1 MKCLILAGGFG
12 TRLYPLTRN
21 RAKAL
26 LEYKGQPLINHIV
39 RMVPPHIPVL
49 VNTSRK
55 FEGEFRRWQQTV
67 PREVTILVENVMK
80 EEDKLGAIGSLDF
93 WVSAVPIAED
103 LLVIA
108 GDNYFEFSLLGFLGA
123 YDGQHTL
130 VAVHD
135 LGNRNL
141 ARQFGVVRLDGVR
154 IVQFH
159 EKPAEP
165 ESSLIA
171 TACYVFPQRV
181 FPLLSLYCRLG
192 EKDNLGSFIAYL
204 VNHDGVHAYAFAE
217 PWVDIG
223 SVENLISRD
232 NDQTT

>member
-55 FEGEFRRWQQTV
+55 FEPEFRRWQQTA

-80 EEDKLGAIGSLDF
+80 EEDKLGAVGSLAF
-93 WVSAVPIAED
+93 WITNAPIAED
-103 LLVIA
+103 ILVIA
-108 GDNYFEFSLLGFLGA
+108 GDNYFEFSLSEFLA
-123 YDGQHTL
+123 SYDGQHTL
-130 VAVHD
+130 VAVYD
-135 LGNRNL
+135 VGDRNL

-154 IVQFH
+154 IVKFQ
-159 EKPAEP
+159 EKPAKP

-171 TACYVFPQRV
+171 TACYVFPRRV
-181 FPLLSLYCRLG
+181 FSLLSLYCRLG
-192 EKDNLGSFIAYL
+192 EKDNLGSFVAYL
-204 VNHDGVHAYAFAE
+204 VDRDEVHAYAFSE

-223 SVENLISRD
+223 TVENLTAED
-232 NDQTT
+232 YA

>member
-49 VNTSRK
+49 VNISRR
-55 FEGEFRRWQQTV
+55 FEAEFRRWQQTA

-80 EEDKLGAIGSLDF
+80 EEDKLGAVGSLDF
-93 WVSAVPIAED
+93 WITDVPITED

-108 GDNYFEFSLLGFLGA
+108 GDNYFEFGLPGFLES

-130 VAVHD
+130 VAVFD
-135 LGNRNL
+135 VGDRNL
-141 ARQFGVVRLDGVR
+141 ARQFGVVRLDGIR
-154 IVQFH
+154 IAEFQ
-159 EKPAEP
+159 EKPAVP
-165 ESSLIA
+165 QSSLVA
-171 TACYVFPQRV
+171 TACYVLPSRV
-181 FPLLSLYCRLG
+181 FPLLRHCCQKGKR
-192 EKDNLGSFIAYL
+192 DNLGGFIAHL
-204 VNHDGVHAYAFAE
+204 VDNDEVHAYAFTE

-223 SVENLISRD
+223 SIENLVSKD
-232 NDQTT
+232 NIETT

>member
-26 LEYKGQPLINHIV
+26 LEYNGQPLVNHIV
-39 RMVPPHIPVL
+39 RMVPLHIPVL
-49 VNTSRK
+49 VNISRK
-55 FEGEFRRWQQTV
+55 FEAEFRQWQQTA
-67 PREVTILVENVMK
+67 PRRVTILVEDAMS
-80 EEDKLGAIGSLDF
+80 EGEKLGAVGSLDF
-93 WVSAVPIAED
+93 WITNAPITED

-108 GDNYFEFSLLGFLGA
+108 ADNYFEFSLPWFLDS

-130 VAVHD
+130 VAVYD
-135 LGNRNL
+135 VGDRNL
-141 ARQFGVVRLDGVR
+141 ARQFGVVRLDGIR
-154 IVQFH
+154 IAEFQ
-159 EKPAEP
+159 EKPAKP

-171 TACYVFPQRV
+171 TACYVFPRRV

-192 EKDNLGSFIAYL
+192 EKDNLGSFVAYL
-204 VNHDGVHAYAFAE
+204 VNRDEVHAYVFTE

-223 SVENLISRD
+223 SVENLTAED
-232 NDQTT
+232 HA

>member
-26 LEYKGQPLINHIV
+26 LEYKGQPLINHII

-55 FEGEFRRWQQTV
+55 FEAEFRRWQPTA

-80 EEDKLGAIGSLDF
+80 EEDKLGAVGSLDF
-93 WVSAVPIAED
+93 WITDVPITED

-108 GDNYFEFSLLGFLGA
+108 GDNYFEFGLPGFLES

-130 VAVHD
+130 VAVYDVGD
-135 LGNRNL
+135 LNL
-141 ARQFGVVRLDGVR
+141 ARQFGVVRLDGIR
-154 IVQFH
+154 IAEFH
-159 EKPAEP
+159 EKPANP

-192 EKDNLGSFIAYL
+192 EKDKLGSFVAYL
-204 VNHDGVHAYAFAE
+204 VNRDEVHAYAFTE

-223 SVENLISRD
+223 SIENLASKDSIE
-232 NDQTT
+232 TT